1 MDQNVKLQIIE
12 LLKQKSAY
20 KVSVNGIQHY
30 TRCPYCGD
38 SVNLNHGHL
47 SIKIDRNT
55 EDPMVYRCLKCDAH
69 GIVTESTL
77 EDLDLLVNKEIIDSI
92 KSINRKAARSGKIVN
107 MEFERYFV
115 PKYHDT
121 PLNRLKLQY
130 VNQRLGTQLTY
141 DDAKEYKIILNLF
154 DFMSANEIDKI
165 DGLYWQMMKTLNS
178 SYVGFLSCNNNR
190 ITFRD
195 ITGKNKFRYYKVLLN
210 EKNMNSDTFYSLP
223 FKMPLIYTDDVHIH
237 MAEGI
242 FDIISIKE
250 NLSHNNAHD
259 IYFASCGFGGLVI
272 IKYLIHHGINT
283 GIHFHIYSDNDKTDY
298 DHKRYLFNKHH
309 YTEWID
315 KIYLHRNQFLG
326 EKDYGV
332 PSCNIIDRHKM
343 LK

>member
-12 LLKQKSAY
+12 LLKQKRAY
-20 KVSVNGIQHY
+20 NVSVNGIQHY

-115 PKYHDT
+115 PRYHDT

-250 NLSHNNAHD
+250 NLPHNNAHD

>member
-1 MDQNVKLQIIE
+1 MINNVKIQIIE
-12 LLKQKSAY
+12 LLKQNSAY
-20 KVSVNGIQHY
+20 KSSVNGIQHY

-38 SVNLNHGHL
+38 SKNLNHGHL

-69 GIVTESTL
+69 GIVTETTL
-77 EDLDLLVNKEIIDSI
+77 EDLDILMNKEISDSI
-92 KSINRKAARSGKIVN
+92 KSINKKAARSGRVVN

-115 PKYHDT
+115 PIYHDT
-121 PLNRLKLQY
+121 PLNRMKLNY
-130 VNQRLGTQLTY
+130 VNQRLGTNLTY
-141 DDAKEYKIILNLF
+141 NDAKDYKIILNIF
-154 DFMSANEIDKI
+154 DFMNANEIKKI
-165 DGLYWQMMKTLNS
+165 DGVYWQMLKTLNE

-195 ITGKNKFRYYKVLLN
+195 ITGKNKYRYYKVLLN
-210 EKNMNSDTFYSLP
+210 DKNMNSDTFYSLSS
-223 FKMPLIYTDDVHIH
+223 KVPLTYTDDIHVH

-242 FDIISIKE
+242 FDIISIRE
-250 NLSHNNAHD
+250 NIKHQNKYDL
-259 IYFASCGFGGLVI
+259 YFASCGFGGTVI

-298 DHKRYLFNKHH
+298 DHKRYLFNKQH

-315 KIYLHRNQFLG
+315 RIYLHRNQFLG

-332 PSCNIIDRHKM
+332 PSDHIIDRYKM